1 MRNVNEMRKKHLFL
15 LLSIIISI
23 IMIGQLSVLG
33 IHGDESTLLTLSKM
47 LFKGQMIYR
56 DFFTHHMPISYYL
69 VAIFYMFGIQ
79 TKSGLRILFDLLQIG
94 GMVFYYFYF
103 KEKIK
108 NKSIPILIIIMWIFS
123 PLIYNN
129 CVLADSIYACA
140 MMGLFLFIYKNEKME
155 YTVIDQCI
163 ISFLTFI
170 AAMSTHIAFYPLLLF
185 YLYYIF
191 VRVKLYIR
199 IKNFKKEFI
208 YDLRFALIVLTP
220 FLILLLVYF
229 ALGIFDDFWEQAII
243 FNFKYYTKYTGEKT
257 TLSLFTDNFSSFFL
271 QTTTLIKNIL
281 TILNGDISP
290 QLVFDVLL
298 FGSFLYCAFQTIKR
312 ERGIFSLYLVFFVYL
327 LFMRTGFHGVS
338 FYYIVCFWMIEHISL
353 QEKRTQYVL
362 GLVIIA
368 MIILSNNLI
377 QYCKSGALK
386 KDKSV
391 TSPECIIDVVTGKD
405 EKIWAFPY
413 RTDLYVATG
422 RLPAIGDIYYL
433 PWQDDVPGKEKQ
445 VIEDLKRTQPLVI
458 VVNRKESVWGHALE
472 EYAAELLQFVSENY
486 YQLEGLNDAVFFNK
500 NKKELITNRLAN
512 NSEYLEYLVQKGA
525 GQMEYGTVIG
535 NILNDEIRQ
544 EIIAEYDNLCR
555 LSIRIATYMKT
566 ITEGELVLEI
576 LDESGT
582 VIRQSSV
589 KMEEVKDNEVVIFD
603 FLPLDNSMG
612 KKYIFSI
619 YRREG
624 FSDSIAIY
632 ASERDVLENCNTF
645 LNRNR
650 IEQDIW
656 FIDYYRN

>member
-1 MRNVNEMRKKHLFL
+1 MRKRKHLFL
-15 LLSIIISI
+15 VLSIIISI
-23 IMIGQLSVLG
+23 IMIGKISVLG
-33 IHGDESTLLTLSKM
+33 VHGDESTLLTLSKM
-47 LFKGQMIYR
+47 LSEGQMIYR

-94 GMVFYYFYF
+94 GMICYYFYF

-108 NKSIPILIIIMWIFS
+108 DKSIPILIVVMWIFS

-155 YTVIDQCI
+155 FNIVDQCI

-191 VRVKLYIR
+191 VRIRLYIR
-199 IKNFKKEFI
+199 IKNFKKEFM
-208 YDLRFALIVLTP
+208 YDIRFATIVLAP
-220 FLILLLVYF
+220 FLVLLLSYL

-257 TLSLFTDNFSSFFL
+257 TLSLFTDNFSSFFSH
-271 QTTTLIKNIL
+271 TTTFIKNIL
-281 TILNGDISP
+281 LLLNGDISP
-290 QLVFDVLL
+290 QLVFDILM
-298 FGSFLYCAFQTIKR
+298 FGSFLYCAFQTIKKGK
-312 ERGIFSLYLVFFVYL
+312 GIFSFYLVLFVYL

-353 QEKRTQYVL
+353 QEGRKQYIF
-362 GLVIIA
+362 GLVIVA

-377 QYCKSGALK
+377 QNCKSGALK
-386 KDKSV
+386 KEKPV
-391 TSPECIIDVVTGKD
+391 TSPECIIDVVTEKN
-405 EKIWAFPY
+405 EKIWTFPY

-458 VVNRKESVWGHALE
+458 VVNRNESVWGHALE

-500 NKKELITNRLAN
+500 NKKEIITNRLAN
-512 NSEYLEYLVQKGA
+512 NSDYLEYLVQKGT
-525 GQMEYGTVIG
+525 GQTEYGTVIG
-535 NILNDEIRQ
+535 NIHNDEIRQ
-544 EIIAEYDNLCR
+544 EVIAEYNNLCR
-555 LSIRIATYMKT
+555 VSIRIATYMKT
-566 ITEGELVLEI
+566 ITDGELAFEV

-582 VIRQSSV
+582 TIRQSSV
-589 KMEEVKDNEVVIFD
+589 KMEEVKDNEVVNFD
-603 FLPLDNSMG
+603 FLPIEDSIG
-612 KKYIFSI
+612 KKYIFNI
-619 YRREG
+619 YRRKG

-632 ASERDVLENCNTF
+632 SAERDVLENCNTF
-645 LNRNR
+645 LNSDK